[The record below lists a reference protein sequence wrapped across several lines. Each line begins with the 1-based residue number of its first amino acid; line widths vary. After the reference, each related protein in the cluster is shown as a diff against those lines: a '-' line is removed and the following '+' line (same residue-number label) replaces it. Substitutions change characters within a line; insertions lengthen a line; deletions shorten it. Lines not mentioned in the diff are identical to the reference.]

1 MRPNQVD
8 PREKE
13 RQEITQKFSDSL
25 PKSVIQTEK
34 TNNSTKQLGKS
45 TTEDTYTTFDQAT
58 ESDETTTN
66 TSNMNSGQ
74 LDPSSEAKAS
84 GIAASLGI
92 LAAETPSNV
101 ADSEAN
107 SGPLSGLTGLTTE
120 NYEVSGNNQVFESR
134 GEKRARNDM
143 ETSSEENSPAKK
155 VKKVK

>member
-74 LDPSSEAKAS
+74 LDPSSEA
-84 GIAASLGI
+84 
-92 LAAETPSNV
+92 
-101 ADSEAN
+101 N